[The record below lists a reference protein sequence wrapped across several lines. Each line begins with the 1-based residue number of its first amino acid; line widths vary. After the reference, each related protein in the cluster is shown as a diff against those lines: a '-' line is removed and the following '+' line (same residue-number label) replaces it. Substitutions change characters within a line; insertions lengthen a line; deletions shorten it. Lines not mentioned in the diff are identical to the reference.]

1 MREIAIGD
9 LRYRLIAERR
19 DAQWIAYAEPRGT
32 SDRFGMEC
40 AGATEDEA
48 IDKLSRWL
56 EWQHEHTVALEALQ
70 QAEHAYHRTIAGSAF
85 ANSSEEPSAIELQ
98 KESLEQVEAA
108 RMRLDEIRARKPE

>member
-1 MREIAIGD
+1 MRCSRTGSIRRLRRCRRGASETCERRSARRARGERRGLMREIAIGD

-32 SDRFGMEC
+32 SGRFGMEC

-56 EWQHEHTVALEALQ
+56 EWQTEHSAALDA
-70 QAEHAYHRTIAGSAF
+70 
-85 ANSSEEPSAIELQ
+85 
-98 KESLEQVEAA
+98 
-108 RMRLDEIRARKPE
+108 